1 MLKDALRRIYG
12 CIRGADVDGPD
23 KEAPDRYDKF
33 NKPVLYDAHI
43 IMVVHDEIVI
53 ECREDHVEPVK
64 LIMEK
69 CMGRAYENIIGD
81 VIPNKIDVAVESSW
95 DKA

>member
-23 KEAPDRYDKF
+23 KESPARFDKL
-33 NKPVLYDAHI
+33 NGPRLYDARI
-43 IMVVHDEIVI
+43 ILALHDEIVI

-81 VIPNKIDVAVESSW
+81 VIPNKIDVAAGSSW
-95 DKA
+95 AKA